1 MRPIVTGD
9 SVSPRLVCGC
19 GPYHRKRPHIA
30 VVWRAAALD
39 AMPNLWQSAA
49 AVLSADSCALRY
61 EASLIV
67 GLIPSEPITSVH
79 LGGLIEAWHE
89 RITADVG
96 PVSGG
101 HSSTHAGQA
110 GLLQAVSEALC
121 ALQVGE
127 RVRGPGCLTAYGDI
141 FVLDYAARLVNDPR
155 LGGLYDRVPSRL
167 RTFDAAEQAELL
179 PTLEAF
185 LAEGSVHGAA
195 TLLSVHRNSVMY
207 RLKKIEEIT
216 RIDLDDPDTRF
227 LVHLAL
233 RAHRQLATESA

>member
-1 MRPIVTGD
+1 MVAGD
-9 SVSPRLVCGC
+9 SVSPHLVSGC

-30 VVWRAAALD
+30 VVWRAAALG
-39 AMPNLWQSAA
+39 AIPHLWKSAA

-67 GLIPSEPITSVH
+67 GLIPSAPITPVN
-79 LGGLIEAWHE
+79 LGGLIEAWHQ

-110 GLLQAVSEALC
+110 GLTQAVSEALC

-127 RVRGPGCLTAYGDI
+127 RMRGPGCLTAYGDI
-141 FVLDYAARLVNDPR
+141 FVLDYAARLVKDPR

-167 RTFDAAEQAELL
+167 RTFDEAEQSELL

-195 TLLSVHRNSVMY
+195 VQLSVHRNS
-207 RLKKIEEIT
+207 
-216 RIDLDDPDTRF
+216 
-227 LVHLAL
+227 
-233 RAHRQLATESA
+233 